1 MQHIIEIFVNN
12 QPLKNPILARYC
24 DTYLCRLRG
33 FMFRQKIA
41 LDEGL
46 LLVQNRESKTE
57 SSIHML
63 SVFMDLAVI
72 WIDSN
77 LSVVDVILAKSWHPA
92 YFPASPARYTLE
104 IHPDRISEFKVGDKV
119 SFNEV

>member
-12 QPLKNPILARYC
+12 QPLNNPIQARYC
-24 DTYLCRLRG
+24 DTFLCRLRG
-33 FMFRQKIA
+33 LMFRHNIA

-46 LLVQNRESKTE
+46 LLVQKRESKAD

-63 SVFMDLAVI
+63 SVFMDLGVI

-77 LSVVDVILAKSWHPA
+77 LSVVDVIIAKSWRPA
-92 YFPASPARYTLE
+92 YFPAHPAMYTLE

-119 SFNEV
+119 SFNEI